1 MAELDAGR
9 VSARRVPRWLIAA
22 LVAYVALALVYS
34 AVTPIFEP
42 PDEVYHFPLIDHI
55 ARAGAL
61 PRPLP
66 SRFHCVQNS

>member
-9 VSARRVPRWLIAA
+9 VSARRVPRWLIAVLA
-22 LVAYVALALVYS
+22 AYVALAVVYS